1 MKIAVYFNGE
11 FCGSSFVPERHRG
24 PAYTMNEHIVRF
36 SGRRIARLIEKPW
49 VYVPPG
55 QNPDKSIRDH
65 KRTRG
70 AYAGA
75 SPRWEAISQMLE
87 AEAGSMGGGDDDGY
101 PVLGEYLSSL
111 VKLQMPPEVEEMQKV
126 GGAKFGVIDVIIITG
141 KGHKDGANGTMLQ
154 EPTHLRNPNATSSFV
169 QKSSLLNSSV
179 KLNRRGQDSGTPK
192 TDQQD
197 YHQRRKRR
205 QISPSI
211 KPASFYSNAYTRN
224 TDIHLRGGLATTP
237 QSSTKSFAARPDD
250 ENGPFAPLFSALTIP
265 NTSPPQAWD
274 NCSSTLSG
282 RQRSRWKPYKLVAED
297 RKTLAEEIETI
308 AERAFKGIALTNSQS
323 TVEETP
329 TPKRMT
335 RSGRRATAAASPPPR
350 FGIVRNAAETPSP
363 VELGSGRNVGKE
375 SKLVKFKL
383 NFTAANKPLYEQVQ
397 FPETPGSA
405 PRHGSTPSTSSSLST
420 LSTLPPTTATPSPSA
435 SLVAPISQP
444 IKAGEHVADIHPTP
458 LLSQDSVLTYAPLGL
473 VRVIK
478 AERNGWFEED
488 SVLMGVRFL
497 VG

>member
-1 MKIAVYFNGE
+1 M
-11 FCGSSFVPERHRG
+11 
-24 PAYTMNEHIVRF
+24 
-36 SGRRIARLIEKPW
+36 
-49 VYVPPG
+49 YVPPG
-55 QNPDKSIRDH
+55 QNPDKSTREH
-65 KRTRG
+65 KRARG

-87 AEAGSMGGGDDDGY
+87 AEAGSMGGGEDA
-101 PVLGEYLSSL
+101 VLGEYLSSL
-111 VKLQMPPEVEEMQKV
+111 VKLQMPREVEEMQKV

-141 KGHKDGANGTMLQ
+141 KGHKDGASGTMLL
-154 EPTHLRNPNATSSFV
+154 EPTHLRNLNPKSSFV
-169 QKSSLLNSSV
+169 QEPSLLKPSV
-179 KLNRRGQDSGTPK
+179 TLNRRGQDSCTPE

-205 QISPSI
+205 QMSPSI
-211 KPASFYSNAYTRN
+211 KPASFSPKASARN
-224 TDIHLRGGLATTP
+224 TEIHLRGGLAITP
-237 QSSTKSFAARPDD
+237 QSSTRSIAARPDD
-250 ENGPFAPLFSALTIP
+250 EHGPFAPRLSALAKP
-265 NTSPPQAWD
+265 DSSPPQPWD
-274 NCSSTLSG
+274 NYSSTLSG

-297 RKTLAEEIETI
+297 TKTLAEEIETI
-308 AERAFKGIALTNSQS
+308 AERAFQSIALTNSQS

-350 FGIVRNAAETPSP
+350 FGSLCSAAEAASP
-363 VELGSGRNVGKE
+363 LELGSGRNVGKE

-383 NFTAANKPLYEQVQ
+383 NFTGANKPHLHS
-397 FPETPGSA
+397 PETPGPA

-420 LSTLPPTTATPSPSA
+420 LSTLPPTTATSPSE
-435 SLVAPISQP
+435 SLATSISQP
-444 IKAGEHVADIHPTP
+444 IKAREHVAGMYLTP
-458 LLSQDSVLTYAPLGL
+458 PLSQDSVLTYAPLGL

>member
-1 MKIAVYFNGE
+1 M
-11 FCGSSFVPERHRG
+11 
-24 PAYTMNEHIVRF
+24 
-36 SGRRIARLIEKPW
+36 
-49 VYVPPG
+49 YVPPG
-55 QNPDKSIRDH
+55 QNPDGSIREH
-65 KRTRG
+65 KRARE

-87 AEAGSMGGGDDDGY
+87 AEAGSMDGGDDGGN

-141 KGHKDGANGTMLQ
+141 KGHKDGASGTMLL
-154 EPTHLRNPNATSSFV
+154 EPTHLRNSNPNPSFG
-169 QKSSLLNSSV
+169 QEPSLLKPGV
-179 KLNRRGQDSGTPK
+179 TVNRQEENFGTPE

-205 QISPSI
+205 QMSPSI
-211 KPASFYSNAYTRN
+211 KPASFSPKASTRN
-224 TDIHLRGGLATTP
+224 IDVHPRGGLSTTP
-237 QSSTKSFAARPDD
+237 QSSTRSIAARPND
-250 ENGPFAPLFSALTIP
+250 EHGPFAPRLNGLAIP
-265 NTSPPQAWD
+265 DTSPTQPWGSY
-274 NCSSTLSG
+274 SSTLSG

-308 AERAFKGIALTNSQS
+308 AERAFESIALTNSQS
-323 TVEETP
+323 TTEETP

-335 RSGRRATAAASPPPR
+335 RSSRRATAVASPPPR
-350 FGIVRNAAETPSP
+350 LGSLRNPAETPSP
-363 VELGSGRNVGKE
+363 LELGSGRNVGRE
-375 SKLVKFKL
+375 SKLVKFKFSL
-383 NFTAANKPLYEQVQ
+383 TAATKPRYEHAQS
-397 FPETPGSA
+397 PKTPGPA

-420 LSTLPPTTATPSPSA
+420 LSTLPPTTAAPSPSSSPLA
-435 SLVAPISQP
+435 TPISQP
-444 IKAGEHVADIHPTP
+444 IKAGEHVACTYAIPP
-458 LLSQDSVLTYAPLGL
+458 LSQNSVLTYAPVGL